1 MQARLTGRE
10 QHALAVKPTTNPEA
24 YDAYLRGVAFEA
36 RSQHFLD
43 LPLVRK
49 AADSYKRAVQLDPKF
64 AIAWARLCRA
74 DALYFFAPVGPDSAA
89 WGDAAKRALENAQK
103 LEPTSPE
110 TLLALGYYQYWVL
123 RDYESAKATFGRVR
137 EMLPNSSEVP
147 WALGLVARR
156 EGHWDEC
163 VAYFEQAL
171 GFDPRNVELLMQAG
185 GTFVILRQFPAALKL
200 VDRVL
205 DITPNDPDAM
215 DYKAGIYQAQG
226 NLQEAARLL
235 TERTP
240 SDPNLDV
247 KITQL
252 RLERNYGEAVRML
265 QARLDRFHY
274 ASDYDKATDQ
284 VALAFIQRLAG
295 DTAGAKITAEKAR
308 NTLEQLYK
316 DQPDNAAVLS
326 QAHAALGE
334 KDSALKAAEQAI
346 LLLPSAKD
354 RLWGPKY
361 EENLALI
368 QTIFGEKRRAIE
380 TLTQL
385 LQTPYNSYIWTTPI
399 TPALLRLDPLWDP
412 LRSDPAFQKLCE
424 DKLDK
429 RIAVLP
435 FENLSDPHDEYFS
448 DGLSEELISA
458 LAQISELKVIGRSS
472 SFRFKDRKE
481 EPQTIGEKLGVSTLL
496 EGTVRKQG
504 DRVRIVAALTNA
516 ADGIELWTRTFDRE
530 LKDIFA
536 VQEEIAKAVA
546 ESLKVRLLG
555 SDAPSQNP
563 AAHSAVLQS
572 DFYFQQQ
579 KVESVRKAI
588 TFLQEAVRLDPNY
601 ALAYAKLSQ
610 AWRQYAASFATDD
623 RPKAYD
629 EARRAADK
637 AVSLAPDLADA
648 RMAVGFFAVTP
659 DLDFRAAEK
668 EFRRVLESAPNHAAA
683 KSFLGV
689 TLSAQG
695 RLAEAEQTCR
705 EAVSLDPL
713 GTGSW
718 YNIGRVVAG
727 LGRYKEA
734 EELFRKGLEI
744 QPQASRFHSYLAL
757 LDIVQNRHAQAMANA
772 QLETEGFW
780 RDFAVAL
787 VQQTQDDRAAADAA
801 LKDFIA
807 RNSNFGAF
815 QIAVLYAVRK
825 EPDEMFKWLNDA
837 YATHDSGLS
846 QLAVTPFFLPYR
858 DDPRLTALCQKLN
871 VQLPAASAKP

>member
-1 MQARLTGRE
+1 M
-10 QHALAVKPTTNPEA
+10 K
-24 YDAYLRGVAFEA
+24 
-36 RSQHFLD
+36 
-43 LPLVRK
+43 
-49 AADSYKRAVQLDPKF
+49 
-64 AIAWARLCRA
+64 
-74 DALYFFAPVGPDSAA
+74 
-89 WGDAAKRALENAQK
+89 
-103 LEPTSPE
+103 
-110 TLLALGYYQYWVL
+110 
-123 RDYESAKATFGRVR
+123 
-137 EMLPNSSEVP
+137 
-147 WALGLVARR
+147 
-156 EGHWDEC
+156 C

-171 GFDPRNVELLMQAG
+171 AFDPRNVELLMQAG
-185 GTFVILRQFPAALKL
+185 GTFVSLRQFPAALKL

-215 DYKAGIYQAQG
+215 DYKAGIYQAEG

-284 VALAFIQRLAG
+284 VALAFVQRLAG

-368 QTIFGEKRRAIE
+368 QTILGEKRRAIE

-412 LRSDPAFQKLCE
+412 LRADPAFQKLCE

-472 SFRFKDRKE
+472 SFRFKDKKE
-481 EPQTIGEKLGVSTLL
+481 EPKTIGEKLGVSTLL
-496 EGTVRKQG
+496 EGTVRKEG
-504 DRVRIVAALTNA
+504 NRVRIVAALTNA

-555 SDAPSQNP
+555 SDDRSAQRAAPNSVE
-563 AAHSAVLQS
+563 AHNAYLQGH
-572 DFYFQQQ
+572 FYFLRRN
-579 KVESVRKAI
+579 VDDYSKAI
-588 TFLQEAVRLDPNY
+588 SFFDRAIELDPNY
-601 ALAYAKLSQ
+601 ALAYAERAE
-610 AWRQYAASFATDD
+610 AWSLIGDLTGQRPTAY
-623 RPKAYD
+623 PKARND
-629 EARRAADK
+629 AERAVAI
-637 AVSLAPDLADA
+637 AP
-648 RMAVGFFAVTP
+648 G
-659 DLDFRAAEK
+659 
-668 EFRRVLESAPNHAAA
+668 
-683 KSFLGV
+683 
-689 TLSAQG
+689 
-695 RLAEAEQTCR
+695 LAEARAALGWVRFFGEWKFADGLSELKRAKELSPTNPTANDLLARVIVYLGRIDEAERQAR
-705 EAVSLDPL
+705 EAVELDPL
-713 GTGSW
+713 SVATQFNLARVLFYAGKLDEADAA
-718 YNIGRVVAG
+718 GRKMAELQPSASASHRWQVQVAVQRG
-727 LGRYKEA
+727 DGET
-734 EELFRKGLEI
+734 
-744 QPQASRFHSYLAL
+744 AL
-757 LDIVQNRHAQAMANA
+757 REA
-772 QLETEGFW
+772 QLEPDEGF
-780 RDFAVAL
+780 RSFELAL
-787 VQQTQDDRAAADAA
+787 ANHVLGKSKEADAA
-801 LKDFIA
+801 LADLIA
-807 RNSNFGAF
+807 HARDGFAY
-815 QIAVLYAVRK
+815 QIAQIYAVRGEADK
-825 EPDEMFKWLNDA
+825 AFEWLQISFDD
-837 YATHDSGLS
+837 HDGGTLGLS
-846 QLAVTPFFLPYR
+846 VDPLLRGLRGDSRSKAMLEKLGLPVS
-858 DDPRLTALCQKLN
+858 L
-871 VQLPAASAKP
+871 